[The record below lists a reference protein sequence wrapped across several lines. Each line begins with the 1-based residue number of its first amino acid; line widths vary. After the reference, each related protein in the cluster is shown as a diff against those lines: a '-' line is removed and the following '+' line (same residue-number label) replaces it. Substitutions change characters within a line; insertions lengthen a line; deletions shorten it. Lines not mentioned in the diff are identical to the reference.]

1 MVSRKHFMISDLKA
15 RVSKVGQ
22 APGTL
27 SYTGY
32 KTDVVP
38 VIKAVSYSLDKFNE
52 FSGTTLDADFIQTA
66 DNAITWVHTEGLS
79 DIGLVERV
87 ATNFELHL
95 LTVEDILNV
104 SQRSKIEDFDGYIF
118 ITLKVLFW
126 DDSRNITEVEQLSL
140 VIGKNFVLSFSE
152 SPLLDF
158 EVIRNRIRTGGSKNL
173 LGNGSDYLA
182 YRLMDSTIDQ
192 YFLVID
198 KLNDQIEEIEKAVI
212 TNPSPKNANKIYAL
226 KHEILLLRKAVWP
239 IREEIS
245 HLLASD
251 RTYIKS
257 FTRVYFR
264 DVYDHAIQAID
275 NIEILRDMLSSIL
288 DIYLSSVTNKLN
300 EIMKLLTI
308 ISTFFI
314 PMSFIASFYGMNFK
328 YMPELQWRYSYPIV
342 VGIMVLIACGMLK
355 YFRKKKWI

>member
-1 MVSRKHFMISDLKA
+1 MISDLKA
-15 RVSKVGQ
+15 RVSKAGQ

-38 VIKAVSYSLDKFNE
+38 IIKAVSYSLDKFNE
-52 FSGTTLDADFIQTA
+52 FSGTTLVTDFMQTA
-66 DNAITWVHTEGLS
+66 DNAITWIHTEGLS

-87 ATNFELHL
+87 ATTFELHP

-104 SQRSKIEDFDGYIF
+104 SQRSKIEDFDSYIF

-126 DDSRNITEVEQLSL
+126 NDNRNITEVEQLSL

-158 EVIRNRIRTGGSKNL
+158 EVIRNRLRTGGSKNL
-173 LGNGSDYLA
+173 LANGSDYLA
-182 YRLMDSTIDQ
+182 YRLMDGTIDQ

-198 KLNDQIEEIEKAVI
+198 KLNDQIEEIEKSVI
-212 TNPSPKNANKIYAL
+212 TNPSPKNANKIYSL

-251 RTYIKS
+251 RTYITS

-328 YMPELQWRYSYPIV
+328 YMPELEWRYSYPIV
-342 VGIMVLIACGMLK
+342 IGIMVLIAGGMLK